1 MKRFLTPAE
10 TPSANLIAILLAAT
24 LILTSSCIYDAPN
37 DRFYR
42 TLWVCEEPPFNN
54 AEAVS
59 TYGLE
64 EGGDNLSD
72 GGRLTVEFLCD
83 GKVTVTATGAVGSY
97 GSYDTYGTTAYFA
110 GLELSYY
117 IGDSGT
123 GIGTNNVT
131 GSESGSDFGDGTG
144 SNFNPGASR
153 IVIILEEAHRTDD
166 LLLLSWHFA
175 GSSVSYTTRMVRKG
189 SYD

>member
-1 MKRFLTPAE
+1 MKRLLP
-10 TPSANLIAILLAAT
+10 ILGMICT
-24 LILTSSCIYDAPN
+24 LSSCIYDSPN

-42 TLWVCEEPPFNN
+42 TLWISEESPFNN
-54 AEAVS
+54 AEAVA

-64 EGGDNLSD
+64 DGGNYLSN
-72 GGRLTVEFLCD
+72 GGRLTLEFLCD
-83 GKVTVTATGAVGSY
+83 GNITVTATGAVGSY
-97 GSYDTYGTTAYFA
+97 GTYDTYGTTAYFA
-110 GLELSYY
+110 SLELSYY
-117 IGDSGT
+117 INGSDT

-144 SNFNPGASR
+144 SNFKPGASR

>member
-10 TPSANLIAILLAAT
+10 TPSANLTAVLLAAT
-24 LILTSSCIYDAPN
+24 LILTSSCIFEAPN

-83 GKVTVTATGAVGSY
+83 GNVTVTATGAVGSY

-110 GLELSYY
+110 GLELKYY
-117 IGDSGT
+117 LGDAGT
-123 GIGTNNVT
+123 GGN
-131 GSESGSDFGDGTG
+131 SSG
-144 SNFNPGASR
+144 NR
-153 IVIILEEAHRTDD
+153 IIIVLEEAHRTDD

>member
-1 MKRFLTPAE
+1 MKRLLP
-10 TPSANLIAILLAAT
+10 ILGMICT
-24 LILTSSCIYDAPN
+24 LSSCIYDSPN

-42 TLWVCEEPPFNN
+42 TLWISEESPFNN
-54 AEAVS
+54 AEAVA

-64 EGGDNLSD
+64 EGDNYLSN
-72 GGRLTVEFLCD
+72 GGRLTLEFLCD
-83 GKVTVTATGAVGSY
+83 GNITVTATGAVGSY
-97 GSYDTYGTTAYFA
+97 GTYDTYGTTAYFA
-110 GLELSYY
+110 SLELSYY

-123 GIGTNNVT
+123 
-131 GSESGSDFGDGTG
+131 D
-144 SNFNPGASR
+144 R
-153 IVIILEEAHRTDD
+153 IVIVLEEAHRTDD

>member
-1 MKRFLTPAE
+1 MKR
-10 TPSANLIAILLAAT
+10 LL
-24 LILTSSCIYDAPN
+24 LILGMICTLSSCIYDSPN

-42 TLWVCEEPPFNN
+42 TLWISEESPFNN
-54 AEAVS
+54 AEAVA

-64 EGGDNLSD
+64 DGGDNLSN
-72 GGRLTVEFLCD
+72 GGRLTLEFLCD
-83 GKVTVTATGAVGSY
+83 GNITATATGAVGSY
-97 GSYDTYGTTAYFA
+97 GTYDTYGTSAYFA
-110 GLELSYY
+110 NLELSYY
-117 IGDSGT
+117 TGDF

-131 GSESGSDFGDGTG
+131 GSESGSDFGNGTG

-153 IVIILEEAHRTDD
+153 IVIILEEAHRTND

-175 GSSVSYTTRMVRKG
+175 GSSISYTTRMVRKG

>member
-10 TPSANLIAILLAAT
+10 TPSASLTVVLLVAT

-64 EGGDNLSD
+64 EGGNYLSK
-72 GGRLTVEFLCD
+72 GGRLTLEFLCD
-83 GKVTVTATGAVGSY
+83 GNITVTATGAVGSY
-97 GSYDTYGTTAYFA
+97 GTYDTYGTTAYFA

-117 IGDSGT
+117 IGDSG
-123 GIGTNNVT
+123 IGTGT

>member
-1 MKRFLTPAE
+1 MTYNTMKRFLTPAE
-10 TPSANLIAILLAAT
+10 TPSASLTVVLLLAMAILT
-24 LILTSSCIYDAPN
+24 TSCIFDAPN

-64 EGGDNLSD
+64 EGGENLSD

-123 GIGTNNVT
+123 G
-131 GSESGSDFGDGTG
+131 TG
-144 SNFNPGASR
+144 SNLNPGASR